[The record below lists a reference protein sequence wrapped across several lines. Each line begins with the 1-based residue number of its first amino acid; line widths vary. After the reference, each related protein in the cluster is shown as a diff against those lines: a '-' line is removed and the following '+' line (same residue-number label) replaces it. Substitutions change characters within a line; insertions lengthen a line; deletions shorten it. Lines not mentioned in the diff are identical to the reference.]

1 MVTNLKNVKHVPE
14 LLLNL
19 MPVEQLVDREL
30 LHTFLIVWKLLRGSL
45 VSGVARGKS
54 CCILYHKYCHS
65 WWNYQ
70 ESVASA
76 CWSQEGRCSQQEGS
90 FIGRL

>member
-30 LHTFLIVWKLLRGSL
+30 LHTFPNSL
-45 VSGVARGKS
+45 EAIERISGVARGKS

-70 ESVASA
+70 ESVASV
-76 CWSQEGRCSQQEGS
+76 CLSQEGRCKQQEGS